1 MKRFVLAV
9 LTAAI
14 PSLHLAA
21 TASQTPGVPPTLSER
36 PRTEGARPRVEGS
49 QPSAPLPVASHAPI
63 KPAFGVTEQNA
74 MVKQYCVGCHSD
86 RGKAGGLTLASFDA
100 TKATDHVVLTE
111 KMIRKLRAQMMPPAG
126 ARRPE
131 ADQILALAT
140 ALETR
145 IDRAAAVNPNPGSRP
160 FQRLNRAEYGRAVR
174 DILGI
179 DVDVASL
186 LPADTISNGFDNVA
200 DAQSFSPTLMESY
213 LRAAARV
220 TALAIGDPAAAA
232 TETNYRVPKTAS
244 QLARVDGAPFGT
256 RGGLSLP
263 HTFPA
268 DGDYVFKVEL
278 HSNACGVL
286 FGGPNEGETV
296 EISVDGER
304 KAIMKIDPRMAETTT
319 GLSLKTPPMAIK
331 AGVHRVTAAFI
342 QRFEGPV
349 NDLVA
354 PIDHTLA
361 DTQIGVAVGITTL
374 PHVKDFSIVGPYNV
388 TGISDTASRRK
399 VFSCRPTSAA
409 EDATC
414 ASKIVRTLATQ
425 AFRGTVNERDLAG
438 LLKFYTDG
446 RKEGD
451 FEYAIGGA
459 IEAILASP
467 QFLFRLEGT
476 PSLLKAGQS
485 GAPGAAAALG
495 WKAYR
500 LSDGELASRLSYFI
514 WGAAPDAELAKLAS
528 QGRLSAPGVY
538 EKQIARLV
546 ADPRSVALSK
556 RFARQWLR
564 LGDVEGV
571 LPDAVA
577 YPYFDRTLGDA
588 FVIESEMFFDS
599 LVREDRSVMDLLT
612 ADYSFVNERIARHY
626 GIPNV
631 AGNAFRRVT
640 LPPERRGILTQGSV
654 LVLTSVADRTSPV
667 MRGKFVMEVMMGSPP
682 PPPPPNVPALEE
694 TKGAISG
701 KVLSVRERMEEH
713 RKNPQCTSCHRVIDP
728 LGLALE
734 NFDVTGKYRIKDNG
748 MPVDPN
754 GTLYDGTPMAG
765 AAGLRAA
772 LLKHQDVF
780 LLSFTENLLTYA
792 LGRRIE
798 APDMWAVRRLV
809 REAAK
814 RDHKMS
820 AFVQGVAT
828 SPLFTMGR
836 VAFAP
841 ATTVAA
847 IP

>member
-1 MKRFVLAV
+1 MKRLFFAMLVSGALVAP
-9 LTAAI
+9 APA
-14 PSLHLAA
+14 
-21 TASQTPGVPPTLSER
+21 QSER
-36 PRTEGARPRVEGS
+36 LMAEGQQPRVDAS
-49 QPSAPLPVASHAPI
+49 RPAAVASHAPVT
-63 KPAFGVTEQNA
+63 PAFGAAEQTA
-74 MVKQYCVGCHSD
+74 MVRQYCTGCHND
-86 RGKAGGLTLASFDA
+86 RAKAGQLSLASFDA
-100 TKATDHVVLTE
+100 SGAASPEHVATTE
-111 KMIRKLRAQMMPPAG
+111 KMIRKLRAGMMPPAN

-131 ADQILALAT
+131 AEQIKALAV
-140 ALETR
+140 ALESR
-145 IDRAAAVNPNPGSRP
+145 IDRAAFTNPNPGSRP
-160 FQRLNRAEYGRAVR
+160 FQRLNRAEYARAMK
-174 DILGI
+174 DMLGI
-179 DVDVASL
+179 DIDVAGL
-186 LPADTISNGFDNVA
+186 LPPDSISNGFDNVA
-200 DAQSFSPTLMESY
+200 DAQAFSATLMESY
-213 LRAAARV
+213 LRAAAKV
-220 TALAIGDPAAAA
+220 TSLAIGDKDAAA

-244 QLARVDGAPFGT
+244 QLSRVEGAPFGT
-256 RGGLSLP
+256 RGGLSQL

-286 FGGPNEGETV
+286 FGGPNQGETV

-304 KAIMKIDPRMAETTT
+304 KAIMKIDPLMAETTT
-319 GLSLKTPPMAIK
+319 GLSLKTAQIHIT

-349 NDLVA
+349 NDLIA

-399 VFSCRPTSAA
+399 IFTCRPTSAA
-409 EDATC
+409 DEGAC
-414 ASKIVRTLATQ
+414 AGKIVRTIASQ
-425 AFRGTVNERDLAG
+425 AFRGAVSDRDFNG
-438 LLKFYTDG
+438 LMKFYTDS

-476 PSLLKAGQS
+476 PGTLRAGAS
-485 GAPGAAAALG
+485 G
-495 WKAYR
+495 WKSYR
-500 LSDGELASRLSYFI
+500 LSDPELASRLSYFI
-514 WGAAPDAELAKLAS
+514 WGTAPDAELTTLAS
-528 QGRLSAPGVY
+528 AGRLSALGVY
-538 EKQIARLV
+538 EKQVARLL
-546 ADPRSVALSK
+546 ADPRSEALAK

-564 LGDVEGV
+564 LGDVDGV

-588 FVIESEMFFDS
+588 FIKESELFFDS
-599 LVREDRSVMDLLT
+599 IVREDRNVLDLLT

-631 AGNAFRRVT
+631 TGNAFRRVT
-640 LPPERRGILTQGSV
+640 LPPERRGILTHGSV

-667 MRGKFVMEVMMGSPP
+667 MRGKWVMEVIMGSPP
-682 PPPPPNVPALEE
+682 PAPPPNVPALEE
-694 TKGAISG
+694 TKGEVAG
-701 KVLSVRERMEEH
+701 KVLTVRERMEEH

-728 LGLALE
+728 IGLALE
-734 NFDVTGKYRIKDNG
+734 NFDVTGKYRIKDSG
-748 MPVDPN
+748 MPVDPKSAM
-754 GTLYDGTPMAG
+754 YDGTPIDGPAS
-765 AAGLRAA
+765 LRNA
-772 LLKHQDVF
+772 LVKHQDVV

-798 APDMWAVRRLV
+798 GQDMWAVRRII
-809 REAAK
+809 
-814 RDHKMS
+814 RDAEQKNLKIS

-836 VAFAP
+836 VSESSTAMDR
-841 ATTVAA
+841 
-847 IP
+847 

>member
-1 MKRFVLAV
+1 MTRLILAV
-9 LTAAI
+9 FAAAI

-21 TASQTPGVPPTLSER
+21 TSGQA
-36 PRTEGARPRVEGS
+36 
-49 QPSAPLPVASHAPI
+49 PSAPAAPSPAASPARQAPTSVPTPAASHTAAAPV
-63 KPAFGVTEQNA
+63 FGAAEQNA
-74 MVKQYCVGCHSD
+74 LVKQYCVSCHSD

-100 TKATDHVVLTE
+100 AKAADHLVLTE

-126 ARRPE
+126 ARRPG
-131 ADQILALAT
+131 ADQILGLAS
-140 ALETR
+140 ALESR
-145 IDRAAAVNPNPGSRP
+145 IDRAAALNPNPGSRP
-160 FQRLNRAEYGRAVR
+160 FQRLNRAEYARAVK
-174 DILGI
+174 DMLGI
-179 DVDVASL
+179 DIDVASL

-220 TALAIGDPAAAA
+220 TALAIGDPEAAA

-244 QLARVDGAPFGT
+244 QLVRVDGAPFGT
-256 RGGLSLP
+256 RGGLSVP

-286 FGGPNEGETV
+286 FGGPNEGEQV

-304 KAIMKIDPRMAETTT
+304 KALIKIDPRMAETTT

-388 TGISDTASRRK
+388 TGISDTASRRQI
-399 VFSCRPTSAA
+399 FSCRPTSAA
-409 EDATC
+409 DETVC
-414 ASKIVRTLATQ
+414 AGKIVRKLATQ
-425 AFRGTVNERDLAG
+425 AFRGNVAERDIASLM
-438 LLKFYTDG
+438 KFYADG

-467 QFLFRLEGT
+467 QFLFRLEST
-476 PSLLKAGQS
+476 PTLLRAGQT
-485 GAPGAAAALG
+485 GAPGAAAATG
-495 WKAYR
+495 WKPYR
-500 LSDGELASRLSYFI
+500 LSDTELASRLSYFI
-514 WGAAPDAELAKLAS
+514 WGAAPDAELSKLAS

-538 EKQIARLV
+538 AKQVARLV
-546 ADPRSVALSK
+546 ADPRSEALST

-588 FVIESEMFFDS
+588 FIKESELFFDS

-640 LPPERRGILTQGSV
+640 LPAERRGILTHGSV

-667 MRGKFVMEVMMGSPP
+667 MRGKYVMEVMMGSPP
-682 PPPPPNVPALEE
+682 PAPPPNVPALEE
-694 TKGAISG
+694 TKGEVSG
-701 KVLSVRERMEEH
+701 KVLTVRERMEEH

-734 NFDVTGKYRIKDNG
+734 NFDVTGKFRIKDNG

-809 REAAK
+809 RDAAK
-814 RDHKMS
+814 RDYKMS
-820 AFVQGVAT
+820 AFVQAVAD

-836 VAFAP
+836 AAQAP
-841 ATTVAA
+841 ATTVAV
-847 IP
+847 P

>member
-1 MKRFVLAV
+1 MKRFLLAV
-9 LTAAI
+9 LVAAV

-21 TASQTPGVPPTLSER
+21 TSGQAPAVPTPP
-36 PRTEGARPRVEGS
+36 
-49 QPSAPLPVASHAPI
+49 APV
-63 KPAFGVTEQNA
+63 KPAFGAAEQTA
-74 MVKQYCVGCHSD
+74 LVKQYCTGCHSD
-86 RGKAGGLTLASFDA
+86 RAKAGQLTLASFDA
-100 TKATDHVVLTE
+100 STAADHVVITE

-131 ADQILALAT
+131 ADRILALAT
-140 ALETR
+140 ALEAR
-145 IDRAAAVNPNPGSRP
+145 VDRAAASNPNPGSRP
-160 FQRLNRAEYGRAVR
+160 FQRLNRAEYARAVK
-174 DILGI
+174 DLLGI
-179 DVDVASL
+179 DIDVASL

-200 DAQSFSPTLMESY
+200 DAQSFSATLMESY

-220 TALAIGDPAAAA
+220 TALAIGDPEAPA

-244 QLARVDGAPFGT
+244 QLARADGAPFGT
-256 RGGLSLP
+256 RGGLSVP

-286 FGGPNEGETV
+286 FGGPNEGEQM
-296 EISVDGER
+296 EISVNGER
-304 KAIMKIDPRMAETTT
+304 KALIKIDPRMAETTT

-331 AGVHRVTAAFI
+331 AGAQRVTAAFI

-361 DTQIGVAVGITTL
+361 DTQIGVALGVTTV
-374 PHVKDFSIVGPYNV
+374 PHLKDFSIVGPYSV
-388 TGISDTASRRK
+388 TGVSDTASRRK
-399 VFSCRPTSAA
+399 IFSCRPTSAA
-409 EDATC
+409 DEATC
-414 ASKIVRTLATQ
+414 ATRIVRTLASQ
-425 AFRGTVNERDLAG
+425 AFRGTVAERDLTG
-438 LLKFYTDG
+438 LMKFYTDG

-467 QFLFRLEGT
+467 QFLFRLEST
-476 PSLLKAGQS
+476 PTLIRAGQS
-485 GAPGAAAALG
+485 
-495 WKAYR
+495 YR
-500 LSDGELASRLSYFI
+500 LSNGELASRLSYFI
-514 WGAAPDAELAKLAS
+514 WGAAPDAELSKLAS

-546 ADPRSVALSK
+546 ADPRSEALSK

-564 LGDVEGV
+564 LGDVQGV

-588 FVIESEMFFDS
+588 LVTESELFFDS

-631 AGNAFRRVT
+631 TGNAFRRVT
-640 LPPERRGILTQGSV
+640 LPAERRGILTHGSV

-667 MRGKFVMEVMMGSPP
+667 MRGKWVMEVMMGTPP

-694 TKGAISG
+694 TKGELSG
-701 KVLSVRERMEEH
+701 KVLTVRERMEEH

-734 NFDVTGKYRIKDNG
+734 NFDVTGKWRIKDNG
-748 MPVDPN
+748 MPVDPS
-754 GTLYDGTPMAG
+754 GTLYDGTPMNG

-780 LLSFTENLLTYA
+780 LLSFTENLMTYA

-814 RDHKMS
+814 RDYKVS
-820 AFVQGVAT
+820 AFVRAVAT

-836 VAFAP
+836 AAES
-841 ATTVAA
+841 ATSTVAV
-847 IP
+847 P

>member
-1 MKRFVLAV
+1 MKRLIVAAFIAGLPA
-9 LTAAI
+9 LLFAQAPARTAA
-14 PSLHLAA
+14 P
-21 TASQTPGVPPTLSER
+21 
-36 PRTEGARPRVEGS
+36 AR
-49 QPSAPLPVASHAPI
+49 QAPAPQAPAPAVSHAAPFG
-63 KPAFGVTEQNA
+63 PAEQTA
-74 MVKQYCVGCHSD
+74 LVKQYCTGCHND
-86 RGKAGGLTLASFDA
+86 RAKAGQLSLAQFDA
-100 TKATDHVVLTE
+100 SNAANPEHVITTE
-111 KMIRKLRAQMMPPAG
+111 KMIRKLRAGMMPPAS

-131 ADQILALAT
+131 PEQIKALAI
-140 ALETR
+140 ALESR
-145 IDRAAAVNPNPGSRP
+145 IDRAALVNPNPGSRP
-160 FQRLNRAEYGRAVR
+160 FQRLNRAEYGHAIK
-174 DILGI
+174 DIFGI
-179 DVDVASL
+179 DIDVASL

-200 DAQSFSPTLMESY
+200 DAQAFSTTLMEAY
-213 LRAAARV
+213 LRASAKV
-220 TALAIGDPAAAA
+220 TALAIGDKEAAA

-244 QLARVDGAPFGT
+244 QLSRVEGAPFGT
-256 RGGLSLP
+256 RGGISTP

-286 FGGPNEGETV
+286 FGGPNEGEQV

-304 KAIMKIDPRMAETTT
+304 KALMKIDPKMAETTT
-319 GLSLKTPPMAIK
+319 GLSLKTPQIHIT
-331 AGVHRVTAAFI
+331 AGEHRVTAAFI

-349 NDLVA
+349 NDLIA

-399 VFSCRPTSAA
+399 VFMCRPTSAA
-409 EDATC
+409 DEAPC
-414 ASKIVRTLATQ
+414 AGRIVRNIAAQ
-425 AFRGTVNERDLAG
+425 AFRGPVSDRDFNG
-438 LLKFYTDG
+438 LMKFYTDS

-459 IEAILASP
+459 IEAILTSP

-476 PSLLKAGQS
+476 PNTLRAGQS
-485 GAPGAAAALG
+485 F
-495 WKAYR
+495 R

-514 WGAAPDAELAKLAS
+514 WGTSPDAELTKLAS
-528 QGRLSAPGVY
+528 AGRLSAPGVY
-538 EKQIARLV
+538 EKQIARLL
-546 ADPRSVALSK
+546 ADPRSEALSK

-588 FVIESEMFFDS
+588 FVKESELFFDS
-599 LVREDRSVMDLLT
+599 IVREDRNVLDLLT

-631 AGNAFRRVT
+631 TGNAFRRVT

-667 MRGKFVMEVMMGSPP
+667 MRGKWVMEVMMGSPP
-682 PPPPPNVPALEE
+682 PAPPADVPAFEA
-694 TKGAISG
+694 TKGEVAG
-701 KVLSVRERMEEH
+701 KVLTVRERMEAH
-713 RKNPQCTSCHRVIDP
+713 RANPTCMSCHRVIDP
-728 LGLALE
+728 IGLSLE
-734 NFDVTGKYRIKDNG
+734 NFDVTGKYRIKDAG
-748 MPVDPN
+748 ASVDTKS
-754 GTLYDGTPMAG
+754 TLYDGTPIEG

-772 LLKHQDVF
+772 LLKHQDVV
-780 LLSFTENLLTYA
+780 LLSFTENLMTYA

-798 APDMWAVRRLV
+798 GPDMWAVRHV
-809 REAAK
+809 I
-814 RDHKMS
+814 RDAEKKNLKMS
-820 AFVQGVAT
+820 AFVQGVAM

-836 VAFAP
+836 VAAP
-841 ATTVAA
+841 VSTAA
-847 IP
+847 ER